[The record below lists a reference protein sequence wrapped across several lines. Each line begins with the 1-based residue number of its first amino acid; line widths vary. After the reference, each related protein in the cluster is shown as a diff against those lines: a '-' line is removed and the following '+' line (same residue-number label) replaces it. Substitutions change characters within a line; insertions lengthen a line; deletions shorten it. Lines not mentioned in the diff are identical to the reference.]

1 MAEQQTETQAL
12 VPPPV
17 PPEEEPGLDLSAY
30 RSLKLYELAPAFV
43 AAMAMILE
51 ADPSTQEGQ
60 EAIELAGVRLSAIN
74 LALEAKFDG
83 IGSILRE
90 FEASSKAI
98 GEEIARLSARKAAID
113 RRSEGLKAYALSQ
126 LKRAGLSEVNG
137 TKFTFAV
144 RLNPEA
150 VQIVDQAAI
159 PRKYIR
165 IEISESPDKNAIKA
179 AHKAGEEIP
188 GVVFTRGERLEIR

>member
-150 VQIVDQAAI
+150 VQVVDQAAI